1 MRTILSLLLSCTS
14 FVYGFAQ
21 FANDGGTIVV
31 TESSSLY
38 INMDVQNINQG
49 QIVNQG
55 TLEIVGEMN
64 SELGSTFESSENA
77 ITNIQSE
84 VLIPLRT
91 IPAKINRPSNTV
103 RIPKKTLNYVSKRN
117 KQKNKR

>member
-1 MRTILSLLLSCTS
+1 MRTILSLLLFCTS

-91 IPAKINRPSNTV
+91 KPATINRPINTV